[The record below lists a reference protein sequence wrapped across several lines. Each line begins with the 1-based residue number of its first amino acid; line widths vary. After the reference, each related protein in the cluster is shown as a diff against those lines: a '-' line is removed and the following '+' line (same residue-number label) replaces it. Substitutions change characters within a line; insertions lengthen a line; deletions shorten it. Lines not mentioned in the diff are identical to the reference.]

1 MKRDLIAYGTP
12 FIDNLVHIDHLP
24 TKKDEGARMLQTS
37 WQGGGKV
44 SSALTAFGQLGGASS
59 MIGTV
64 GADSYG
70 DFLVKDYGRYN
81 VDTSRMVRDGTNYFS
96 LVLSDPITHGR
107 NIISRPGTVRKY
119 TVEDIDEEFV
129 RRHKV
134 LHLENPDA
142 VSHRLAEIIHENG
155 GTVCYDGDGYSEQA
169 QQFLPEID
177 VFIGSEFYYTKL
189 FGDSEEYEKN
199 LRSVMEKGPR
209 IVVFTLG
216 DKGSVVA
223 WKDGYYFAPGYKVK
237 VVDTLGAGDVYHG
250 GFLYAMMEEKL
261 PPDQCAQFA
270 NAVSAIK
277 CTGIGGRAATPTLQM
292 VKDFMA
298 NGECDRSLIEEKT
311 KLYETF
317 NA

>member
-177 VFIGSEFYYTKL
+177 VFIGSEFYYT
-189 FGDSEEYEKN
+189 
-199 LRSVMEKGPR
+199 
-209 IVVFTLG
+209 
-216 DKGSVVA
+216 
-223 WKDGYYFAPGYKVK
+223 
-237 VVDTLGAGDVYHG
+237 
-250 GFLYAMMEEKL
+250 
-261 PPDQCAQFA
+261 
-270 NAVSAIK
+270 
-277 CTGIGGRAATPTLQM
+277 
-292 VKDFMA
+292 
-298 NGECDRSLIEEKT
+298 
-311 KLYETF
+311 
-317 NA
+317 